1 MTMDAESALSGLEP
15 QINGL
20 SSDEMTQFAVAVLE
34 GLNAPVTEGNMMIL
48 VTWMMMEAPVG
59 RPDGPRFN
67 PLNTTKME
75 GETRDYQGQD
85 LSDAEITAKRME
97 ASLAAGMTT
106 YGSNVPPVMSYKDW
120 DQGVDATVRTLRD
133 GFALPMLQHLISE
146 GGSDLAS
153 IAADPAIAGVFETW
167 RGKDGYSEL
176 ADPTRFTDHGEGG
189 VLTAVTRRLG
199 ALGIATSETTSGTTS
214 ETGATD
220 EVTAQIESLGTSEG
234 MFYQIKE
241 PGSAP
246 GHLTAYQPAPDTFY
260 YALPIFTNDPIAVG
274 KNVAVVWRVDGL
286 PTGATAITMDRST
299 WNEAVSGN
307 ENWIQTGEIIP
318 VDKVRFND
326 QGFFLTPDK
335 DALPI
340 NEVIHQLVTE
350 AFLAGTAALEDP
362 GVQQVIA
369 RVVANPTLL
378 EAMEY
383 VKLQIQATDWGQGR
397 TDLVANWQASTRAER
412 RAMEQRVLKD
422 SQSGLYKQFQHYTST
437 FERPAETLVVGG
449 KTLLEWAK
457 AIAMGEASY
466 WDVGD
471 AIKQYAANMP
481 GEVNNA
487 WKIHVHDT
495 QVAAGAYEVERDAK
509 VQQLQEA
516 YSKWGLD
523 PENYSWD
530 VQDLATQ
537 LMSNEI
543 SMVQV
548 MDDIRATA
556 SSKFPGK
563 PDLLSTTE
571 YAAPWVNIHNSE
583 MESPINAAH
592 PLGNEDLML
601 ALTSGETPVEYRT
614 RLRGKPEWQSSRR
627 AKELTADRMKVMEST
642 FGFGGGVRRIV

>member
-1 MTMDAESALSGLEP
+1 MTEP

-20 SSDEMTQFAVAVLE
+20 TSDEMTQFAVAVLE

-75 GETRDYQGQD
+75 GEIGDYQGQG
-85 LSDAEITAKRME
+85 LSPAEIQTKREE

-133 GFALPMLQHLISE
+133 GFAQPMLQHLISE
-146 GGSDLAS
+146 GGSNLAS
-153 IAADPAIAGVFETW
+153 IAADPAIAGVFADW
-167 RGKDGYSEL
+167 RGKDGYTEL
-176 ADPTRFTDHGEGG
+176 GDPTTFTDHGEGG
-189 VLTAVTRRLG
+189 VLTAVTKRLG
-199 ALGIATSETTSGTTS
+199 ALGIATSEEPADGVTT
-214 ETGATD
+214 
-220 EVTAQIESLGTSEG
+220 QIEELGTSQG
-234 MFYQIKE
+234 QFYQITE
-241 PGSAP
+241 DGPISGL
-246 GHLTAYQPAPDTFY
+246 GGMTTFY
-260 YALPIFTNDPIAVG
+260 YALPLLTDDPIAVG
-274 KNVAVVWRVDGL
+274 ESVAVVWRLDGL
-286 PTGATAITMDRST
+286 PTGATAIPMSRSL
-299 WNEAVSGN
+299 WNGAVSGN
-307 ENWIQTGEIIP
+307 ENWIQTGE
-318 VDKVRFND
+318 VVESKFVRFND
-326 QGFFLTPDK
+326 QGFFLTPDV

-350 AFLAGTAALEDP
+350 AFLAGTTALDDP
-362 GVQQVIA
+362 GVQKVIAQVI
-369 RVVANPTLL
+369 ANPTLL

-383 VKLQIQATDWGQGR
+383 VKLQIQATDWGQSR
-397 TDLVANWQASTRAER
+397 TNLVANWDAATQAER

-437 FERPAETLVVGG
+437 FETPADTLVVGG
-449 KTLLEWAK
+449 KTLLEWAT
-457 AIAMGEASY
+457 AIARGESSH

-471 AIKQYAANMP
+471 AIKRYAADMP

-509 VQQLQEA
+509 VQQLNEA

-523 PENYSWD
+523 PALHSWD
-530 VQDLATQ
+530 VESLATD

-543 SMVQV
+543 SMVEV

-556 SSKFPGK
+556 SAKFPGK
-563 PDLLSTTE
+563 PDLLNTTE
-571 YAAPWVNIHNSE
+571 YAAPWVNIHNTE
-583 MESPINAAH
+583 MEMPLNANH
-592 PLGNEDLML
+592 PLGDEDLML
-601 ALTSGETPVEYRT
+601 ALTSGETPTEYRT
-614 RLRGKPEWQSSRR
+614 RLRGKDEWKKSRR
-627 AKELTADRMKVMEST
+627 AKELTADVMKNMEDT
-642 FGFGGGVRRIV
+642 FGFGGGVRRIT

>member
-1 MTMDAESALSGLEP
+1 MTMELSALSGL

-48 VTWMMMEAPVG
+48 VTWMMEENPVG
-59 RPDGPRFN
+59 RVDGPRFN
-67 PLNTTKME
+67 PFNTTKLA
-75 GETRDYQGQD
+75 GEIRDYRGQD
-85 LSDAEITAKRME
+85 LSPAEIQTKREE
-97 ASLAAGMTT
+97 ASLAAGMTIINDH
-106 YGSNVPPVMSYKDW
+106 GVMSYRDW

-133 GFALPMLQHLISE
+133 KMGAEDVNALWQHLISE
-146 GGSDLAS
+146 GGSNLAS
-153 IAADPAIAGVFETW
+153 IAADPGVASMFETW
-167 RGKDGYSEL
+167 STGGYSGL
-176 ADPTRFTDHGEGG
+176 GDPTRFTDHGEGG
-189 VLTAVTRRLG
+189 VLTAVTKRLG
-199 ALGIATSETTSGTTS
+199 ALGIATSETTS
-214 ETGATD
+214 ETGASD

-234 MFYQIKE
+234 MFFQIKE
-241 PGSAP
+241 PGDAP
-246 GHLTAYQPAPDTFY
+246 GHLTAYQPTPDTFY
-260 YALPIFTNDPIAVG
+260 YALPIFTDDPIAVG
-274 KNVAVVWRVDGL
+274 ENVAVVWQIDGL
-286 PTGATAITMDRST
+286 PTGATASPMDRDT
-299 WNEAVSGN
+299 WDQAVSGN
-307 ENWIQTGEIIP
+307 ENWLQTGEIIP
-318 VDKVRFND
+318 VNKVRFND
-326 QGFFLTPDK
+326 QGFFLTPDD

-350 AFLAGTAALEDP
+350 AFLAGTAALEDS

-369 RVVANPTLL
+369 RVIANPTLL

-383 VKLQIQATDWGQGR
+383 VKLQIQATDWGQSR
-397 TDLVANWQASTRAER
+397 TNLVANWQASTQAER
-412 RAMEQRVLKD
+412 RAMEQRVLED

-437 FERPAETLVVGG
+437 FDRPATTLVVGG
-449 KTLLEWAK
+449 YTLLEWAGR
-457 AIAMGEASY
+457 IARGEASH

-471 AIKQYAANMP
+471 AIKQYAGDMP
-481 GEVNNA
+481 GGVNNA

-495 QVAAGAYEVERDAK
+495 AVAAGAYESQRDAK

-523 PENYSWD
+523 PALHSWD

-543 SMVQV
+543 SMVEV

-571 YAAPWVNIHNSE
+571 YATPWVNIHNSE

-592 PLGNEDLML
+592 PLGNEDLMT
-601 ALTSGETPVEYRT
+601 ALTSGESPTEYRT
-614 RLRGKPEWQSSRR
+614 RLRGKPEWQSSKR
-627 AKELTADRMKVMEST
+627 AKVLTADVMKNMEST
-642 FGFGGGVRRIV
+642 FGFGGGTRRIT

>member
-1 MTMDAESALSGLEP
+1 MPEP

-20 SSDEMTQFAVAVLE
+20 SSDEMTKFAVAVLE
-34 GLNAPVTEGNMMIL
+34 GLNAPVTEGNLMIL
-48 VTWMMMEAPVG
+48 VTWMMMEGPVS
-59 RPDGPRFN
+59 RVDGPRFN
-67 PLNTTKME
+67 PLNTTKMA

-85 LSDAEITAKRME
+85 LSPAEITAKRME
-97 ASLAAGMTT
+97 DSLAAGMTT
-106 YGSNVPPVMSYKDW
+106 YGSNVPPVMSYRDW
-120 DQGVDATVRTLRD
+120 EQGVDATVRTLRD
-133 GFALPMLQHLISE
+133 GFALPMLQHLVSQ

-153 IAADPAIAGVFETW
+153 IAADPAIATVFEGW
-167 RGKDGYSEL
+167 RGEDGYSEL

-189 VLTAVTRRLG
+189 VLTAVTQHLNTLG
-199 ALGIATSETTSGTTS
+199 VATSE
-214 ETGATD
+214 EPAAD
-220 EVTAQIESLGTSEG
+220 EVGRQIENLGTSEG
-234 MFYQIKE
+234 QFYE
-241 PGSAP
+241 VRESSAAP
-246 GHLTAYQPAPDTFY
+246 GAPWTGQHSTFY
-260 YALPIFTNDPIAVG
+260 YALPLLTDDPIAVG
-274 KNVAVVWRVDGL
+274 ENVAVVWRLEGV
-286 PTGATAITMDRST
+286 PTGVDPIEMDRST
-299 WNEAVSGN
+299 WDLAVSGN
-307 ENWIQTGEIIP
+307 PNWIQTGEVIP
-318 VDKVRFND
+318 VNKIRFND
-326 QGFFLTPDK
+326 QGFFLTPDE

-350 AFLAGTAALEDP
+350 AFLAGTTALDDT
-362 GVQQVIA
+362 GVQQIIAQVI
-369 RVVANPTLL
+369 ANPTLL

-383 VKLQIQATDWGQGR
+383 VKLQIQATDWGQSR
-397 TDLVANWQASTRAER
+397 TNLVANWDAATRAER
-412 RAMEQRVLKD
+412 RAMEQRVLED
-422 SQSGLYKQFQHYTST
+422 SQSGLYKQFQYYTST
-437 FERPAETLVVGG
+437 FERPADTLVVGG
-449 KTLLEWAK
+449 KTLLEWAT
-457 AIAMGEASY
+457 AIAMGEASH

-471 AIKQYAANMP
+471 AIKQYATDLP

-495 QVAAGAYEVERDAK
+495 QVAAGQYEVERDAK

-627 AKELTADRMKVMEST
+627 AKELTADTLKTMEST